1 MHTLNVIK
9 NLEMMKRCWND
20 LSKKTTDWAEIRT
33 TIEDQLTVQ
42 QSWNL
47 HPRNTNLCQ
56 VKMEVKVVTASVIYA
71 PVNNIQTRAALVIK
85 DFEDTVNV

>member
-1 MHTLNVIK
+1 
-9 NLEMMKRCWND
+9 MMRCCWNE
-20 LSKKTTDWAEIRT
+20 LSKKSKDWAEIRM

-42 QSWNL
+42 WNWNL
-47 HPRNTNLCQ
+47 HPRNTNLGQ